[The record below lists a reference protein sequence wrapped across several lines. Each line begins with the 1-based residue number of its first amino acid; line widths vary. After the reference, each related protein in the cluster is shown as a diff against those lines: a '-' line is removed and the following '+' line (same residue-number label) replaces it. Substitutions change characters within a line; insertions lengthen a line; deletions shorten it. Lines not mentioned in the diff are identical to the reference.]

1 MNNVA
6 FLSGVNPGP
15 ACVIPEDKKIFRVTV
30 EAEAS
35 TSEPCGLE
43 GIANAGCAD
52 GAPPL
57 PVPHM
62 YSA

>member
-1 MNNVA
+1 MNHVA

-15 ACVIPEDKKIFRVTV
+15 ACVIPEEKKIFRVTV
-30 EAEAS
+30 EADVPAPDPYAS
-35 TSEPCGLE
+35 
-43 GIANAGCAD
+43 ADAADAGCA
-52 GAPPL
+52 GAVPPL

>member
-1 MNNVA
+1 MNNAAYLISV
-6 FLSGVNPGP
+6 SPGP
-15 ACVIPEDKKIFRVTV
+15 ACVIPEEKKIFRVTV
-30 EAEAS
+30 DVETS
-35 TSEPCGLE
+35 ISEPCGLE

>member
-6 FLSGVNPGP
+6 FLSGFNPGP

-30 EAEAS
+30 AAEAA
-35 TSEPCGLE
+35 TGVACDLNCVPELG
-43 GIANAGCAD
+43 GAD
-52 GAPPL
+52 GPAPL

>member
-1 MNNVA
+1 MNSVA

-15 ACVIPEDKKIFRVTV
+15 ACVIPEDKKIFRVTID
-30 EAEAS
+30 AEAS
-35 TSEPCGLE
+35 TAEVCGLD
-43 GIANAGCAD
+43 GTANAEGSE